1 MTGRKMADSGAVA
14 GPRRPVREGAA
25 APLAA
30 RPLDCLRGALWAAQ
44 SGEVAEM
51 AARLQRRA
59 EREWR
64 RAR

>member
-14 GPRRPVREGAA
+14 GSRRPAREGAA

-30 RPLDCLRGALWAAQ
+30 WPLDGLRGVLWAAQ

-59 EREWR
+59 ERGRR